1 MKIRI
6 NILFL
11 YKKMIQRIQSLY
23 LFIASLVTL
32 AWLMFVPIWNDVE
45 GLFFGMDF
53 IPTAL
58 LGTASIILSLV
69 SIFLFKTRLKQFILG
84 RINIL
89 INFLTIG
96 FFVYWTLILPG
107 EMRISEKGIG
117 IFLPIISIVFI
128 ALANKAI
135 KKDEDLVKSADRF
148 R

>member
-1 MKIRI
+1 
-6 NILFL
+6 
-11 YKKMIQRIQSLY
+11 MIQRKQSLY
-23 LFIASLVTL
+23 LLIAAFVGL
-32 AWLMFVPIWNDVE
+32 AWLLFIPIWNDIE
-45 GLFFGMDF
+45 GVFYGKDF
-53 IPTAL
+53 IPTLILGCLSVVLAL
-58 LGTASIILSLV
+58 I
-69 SIFLFKTRLKQFILG
+69 SIFLFKTRLKQFVLG

-107 EMRISEKGIG
+107 EMRVSEKGIG
-117 IFLPIISIVFI
+117 IFLPIISIVFL

>member
-1 MKIRI
+1 
-6 NILFL
+6 
-11 YKKMIQRIQSLY
+11 MIQRIQSLY
-23 LFIASLVTL
+23 LVAAALFGI
-32 AWLMFVPIWNDVE
+32 AWLTFVPIWSDT
-45 GLFFGMDF
+45 GKAFYGKDFTATLFLGSMSV
-53 IPTAL
+53 L
-58 LGTASIILSLV
+58 LSIV
-69 SIFLFKTRLKQFILG
+69 SIFLYKTRLKQFVLG

-107 EMRISEKGIG
+107 EMEISEKGIG
-117 IFLPIISIVFI
+117 IFLPIISIVFL